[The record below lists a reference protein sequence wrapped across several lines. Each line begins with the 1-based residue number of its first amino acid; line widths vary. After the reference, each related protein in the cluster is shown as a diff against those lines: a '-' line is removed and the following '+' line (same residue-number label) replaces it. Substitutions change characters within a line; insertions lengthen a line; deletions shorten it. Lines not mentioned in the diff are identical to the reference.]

1 MLLLFGVIAFF
12 YFTINPNEVDFMLK
26 CPLYST
32 TGVYCPGCGSQRS
45 LHHLLHFDFLKAAKN
60 NLLLLVGILGATY
73 HYGIP
78 IINTYLNKNLKS
90 VFNKN
95 KNLLLVLMF
104 VILFWVLR
112 NIPHYPF
119 TLLAPSS

>member
-32 TGVYCPGCGSQRS
+32 TGIYCPGCGSQRA
-45 LHHLLHFDFLKAAKN
+45 LHHLLHFDFIKAAHSN
-60 NLLLLVGILGATY
+60 ILLLVGLISAIY
-73 HYGIP
+73 HYSLP
-78 IINTYLNKNLKS
+78 FINKYFNKNFKS
-90 VFNKN
+90 IFNKN
-95 KNLLLVLMF
+95 KNVLLVLIL

-112 NIPHYPF
+112 NITHYPF

>member
-12 YFTINPNEVDFMLK
+12 YFNINPSEVDFMLK

-32 TGVYCPGCGSQRS
+32 TGIYCPGCGSQRA
-45 LHHLLHFDFLKAAKN
+45 LHHLLHADFIKAAHSN
-60 NLLLLVGILGATY
+60 ILLLVGLISAIY
-73 HYGIP
+73 HYSLP
-78 IINTYLNKNLKS
+78 FINSYFNKNFKS
-90 VFNKN
+90 IFNKN
-95 KNLLLVLMF
+95 KNVMLVLIL

>member
-12 YFTINPNEVDFMLK
+12 YFTISPNEVDFMLK
-26 CPLYST
+26 CPLYRT
-32 TGVYCPGCGSQRS
+32 TGLYCPGCGSQRA
-45 LHHLLHFDFLKAAKN
+45 LHHLLHFDFLKAAQN
-60 NLLLLVGILGATY
+60 NLLLLVGILGAAY

-78 IINTYLNKNLKS
+78 IINTYLNKNFKS
-90 VFNKN
+90 AFNKN
-95 KNLLLVLMF
+95 KNILLVLIF
-104 VILFWVLR
+104 FNLFWVLR